1 MNPPVISDKEQ
12 QGGNSGYPV
21 YTQVP
26 IVQPIPMNPPNSENP
41 NMSPQVFLVSPA
53 GSLQQIPSSPY
64 STPGYMPPQ
73 QVNYPSPQQVNYPPQ
88 QQPNYPPQQ
97 QMNYPPQQPNYPP
110 QQQMNYPP
118 QQQMNPPPP
127 RPSQGPS
134 PYPQV
139 QRPRGPSIL
148 IQVDYDNKEVKTKNT
163 AIGVGVGAA
172 TCILTGGIGLPVLA
186 GALVYNSLKKKG
198 YSEYTGYGNSFV
210 YELRVAIS
218 KELKVKP
225 ELVLLQYEKMIM
237 DDNEQLFKYFKKSI
251 KVNIK
256 ASVNN
261 VPVAGS
267 NFYAPNG
274 AFYPPSKTV
283 SLTKSG
289 NSK

>member
-1 MNPPVISDKEQ
+1 
-12 QGGNSGYPV
+12 
-21 YTQVP
+21 
-26 IVQPIPMNPPNSENP
+26 
-41 NMSPQVFLVSPA
+41 
-53 GSLQQIPSSPY
+53 
-64 STPGYMPPQ
+64 
-73 QVNYPSPQQVNYPPQ
+73 
-88 QQPNYPPQQ
+88 
-97 QMNYPPQQPNYPP
+97 
-110 QQQMNYPP
+110 
-118 QQQMNPPPP
+118 MNPPPP

-148 IQVDYDNKEVKTKNT
+148 IQVDYGNKEVKTKNT

-225 ELVLLQYEKMIM
+225 ELVLLEYEKMIM

-256 ASVNN
+256 ASVNH